1 MLKATI
7 ILAVCLGAALA
18 SYRGNYN
25 DPYAPSFPAFT
36 PSPFIDPFEF
46 HSQLTAYIQGQ
57 QFQQNS
63 GGVGGGAGG
72 TYTYASPGGSAY
84 AATSLHPD
92 NENYYNEQTGQYE
105 PYEDQRQAIFQENF
119 ARQQA
124 FFDALQRQAQF
135 NSLGG
140 GGAYASGGAY
150 AGTHGTGTYGS
161 HGSSGH
167 GNGLYGSK
175 YGGGS
180 YAPNYAFASGSYNGG
195 KHHGSASIYPSN
207 SKVPNIN
214 NRFGG
219 DSNPGGFH
227 SVSTSSFSESSNVNG
242 QEHNRRGAQTT
253 FNDNGKITTYKTH
266 S

>member
-57 QFQQNS
+57 QFQQN
-63 GGVGGGAGG
+63 
-72 TYTYASPGGSAY
+72 
-84 AATSLHPD
+84 
-92 NENYYNEQTGQYE
+92 
-105 PYEDQRQAIFQENF
+105 RIFQENF

-207 SKVPNIN
+207 SVGI
-214 NRFGG
+214 FFYFML
-219 DSNPGGFH
+219 GFERIH
-227 SVSTSSFSESSNVNG
+227 DGVG
-242 QEHNRRGAQTT
+242 
-253 FNDNGKITTYKTH
+253 
-266 S
+266 

>member
-57 QFQQNS
+57 QFQQN
-63 GGVGGGAGG
+63 
-72 TYTYASPGGSAY
+72 
-84 AATSLHPD
+84 
-92 NENYYNEQTGQYE
+92 
-105 PYEDQRQAIFQENF
+105 RIFQENF

-207 SKVPNIN
+207 SDNLQHQTLTSNQNRLSLPQKVPNIN